1 MNVSYSGLFRLPI
14 EVETVDKVNKTA
26 TLLSNAQLPSTSTKG
41 RGRGRGFAAGIKEPR
56 MIGSL
61 TTVKFQV
68 IWRRTAGRII
78 SQNRLNS

>member
-1 MNVSYSGLFRLPI
+1 MSYTGLFRLLI
-14 EVETVDKVNKTA
+14 EVATVNKVNETA
-26 TLLSNAQLPSTSTKG
+26 NLLSNARPSSTSSKG
-41 RGRGRGFAAGIKEPR
+41 RGRGRGFVAGIKEPR

-61 TTVKFQV
+61 TAVKFQV